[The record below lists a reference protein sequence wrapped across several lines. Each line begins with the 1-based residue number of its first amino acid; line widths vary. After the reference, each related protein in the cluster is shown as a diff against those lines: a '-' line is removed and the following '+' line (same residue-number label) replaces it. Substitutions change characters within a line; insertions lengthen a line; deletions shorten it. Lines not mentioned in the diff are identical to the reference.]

1 MAIPVFKVKLT
12 ILKGSTF
19 SQLVTWST
27 YPYPVKV
34 VNGRVIKVS
43 TGLPAPDID
52 KVFVDLTGCK
62 ARMQIRPDIDSST
75 VLEEFTTEDGGIIL
89 GGTAGTIRFAILD
102 ATETAAIDWD
112 GGVYDLEIIFSDNV
126 TVLRK
131 IYGSVKVSPE
141 VTRA

>member
-27 YPYPVKV
+27 GETAETATP
-34 VNGRVIKVS
+34 
-43 TGLPAPDID
+43 
-52 KVFVDLTGCK
+52 VDLTGCK
-62 ARMQIRPDIDSST
+62 ARMQIRPDIESST
-75 VLEEFTTEDGGIIL
+75 VLEEFTTEDGGIEL
-89 GGTAGTIRFAILD
+89 GGTAGTIRFAILN

-112 GGVYDLEIIFSDNV
+112 GGVYDLEIIFSDGV

-131 IYGSVKVSPE
+131 IKGAVVISPE
-141 VTRA
+141 VTRD